1 MSLGHRSASEAFR
14 KGYRLRVGDEQG
26 TGSHGRSEREK
37 HRLRVRSRDSD
48 RTLGTIKNC
57 PAF

>member
-26 TGSHGRSEREK
+26 TRSHFRNNKKLPCLLTEDTA
-37 HRLRVRSRDSD
+37 V
-48 RTLGTIKNC
+48 
-57 PAF
+57 AFIGFAVG